1 MTSSTID
8 LPAQRRRAEGS
19 TVSRRLVSTGKRWV
33 VLAVALAA
41 SSAIGGAYLGA
52 QAPVE
57 YTSEARLAVGS
68 TSLRSLSVPGY
79 VQATEQLA
87 STYARY
93 VNTNAS
99 ELDTLAD
106 GLGVEPG
113 SLVSVQ
119 SSPIA
124 ESNIVRIQVVATSP
138 AAGSAAADALATRLV
153 SAVNAPDKEKRKA
166 RAQLAYASTQ
176 AAQSAQAVDDAQ
188 VALTDTVAVWQRRH
202 PDAAD
207 VGVAPQ
213 GPAVDAAKQE
223 LAQARSQLSLDQ
235 VDLESATSTFRELSS
250 SEPADTDV
258 RVVQPAV
265 LTRDSTTET
274 TQWGALGGLGVGL
287 LLGGVLLA
295 VTVRRRPRAAE

>member
-1 MTSSTID
+1 MTSSTLD
-8 LPAQRRRAEGS
+8 LPAQRRRAERS
-19 TVSRRLVSTGKRWV
+19 TSRQLVATGKRWV
-33 VLAVALAA
+33 ALAVALAA

-79 VQATEQLA
+79 VEATEQLA

-99 ELDTLAD
+99 QLDTLSDA
-106 GLGVEPG
+106 LGVDPG
-113 SLVSVQ
+113 RLVSVQ

-124 ESNIVRIQVVATSP
+124 ESNIVRIVVVATSP

-166 RAQLAYASTQ
+166 RAQLAEASTK

-188 VALTDTVAVWQRRH
+188 VALTAAVAVWERRH
-202 PDAAD
+202 PGAAD
-207 VGVAPQ
+207 GGVAPQ
-213 GPAVDAAKQE
+213 GPALDAAKQV

-235 VDLESATSTFRELSS
+235 VDLESATSTFRELDS
-250 SEPADTDV
+250 SEPTETDV
-258 RVVQPAV
+258 RVLQPAV
-265 LTRDSTTET
+265 VTRDSTTET
-274 TQWGALGGLGVGL
+274 TQWGALGGLGVGV

-295 VTVRRRPRAAE
+295 LTVRRRARVAD